1 MLFII
6 IFVSVFLGT
15 IASYWISFML
25 FTNKKIMKLLF
36 KRFTK
41 TGMMITEEVQNE
53 ITEGLE

>member
-15 IASYWISFML
+15 IASYGILFTL

-41 TGMMITEEVQNE
+41 TGMMIADEIQEEV
-53 ITEGLE
+53 IEGLE

>member
-15 IASYWISFML
+15 IASYGILFML

-41 TGMMITEEVQNE
+41 TGMMIADEIQEEVM
-53 ITEGLE
+53 EGLE